1 MNEYDDSSIHH
12 LKWFGLPR
20 LIRYLRPFRYIFLSL
35 IVLGLI
41 TGLIDIVLPLF
52 QQQAIN
58 YFVAQSI
65 TEGLW
70 KFALAYAAVL
80 GTQVIGTAIC
90 CYQACYVETCVARD
104 MRQEGFHHLQT
115 LSFSYFNQ
123 NSVGYIHARI
133 MSDTSRIGGTV
144 TWDLMDGL
152 WNMSYLVG
160 AIIVMLS
167 INWKLALCVIVI
179 VPLVALAST
188 YFQKKLVRLDRQVRE
203 TNSQITGK
211 FNEGITGVKTTK
223 TLVTEEKMETSFRD
237 ITGQMKRISVH
248 AAHFR
253 ALFQTVISFA
263 AYLGIAVVLWRGG
276 LITKNQLMEIGTL
289 SVFLTYAQGMMNPV
303 QWVVRAMSDLITV
316 QVNIERFSNLMD
328 TESNVV
334 DSPEVIEKY
343 GDTFHPKT
351 ENWEPMTGDV
361 EFRDVSF
368 QYPDGEEMVIEHFNL
383 TVPAG
388 STVAIVGETGA
399 GKSTLVNLLCRFY
412 EPTAGQVLIDGRDVR
427 ERSQLWLHS
436 SLGYVL
442 QTPHLFSGTVLD
454 NLRYGNPDAT
464 MEQIEAA
471 CRLVSADK
479 VIARME
485 KGYDSQVGEGGDM
498 LSTGEK
504 QLLSFARAVLAD
516 PRLFVLDEATSSIDT
531 VTEQLIQDA
540 TAKLMHGR
548 TTFVVAHRLSTIRS
562 ANVILVVSNGKIIE
576 RGSHDELMAQRGH
589 YYHLYTRQYAEESAR
604 SAWNENKTS
613 PAKTNA

>member
-1 MNEYDDSSIHH
+1 MNENNQIHH
-12 LKWFGLPR
+12 LRWFGLPQ
-20 LIRYLRPFRYIFLSL
+20 LMRYLHPYRFIFVLLIFL
-35 IVLGLI
+35 GLV
-41 TGLIDIVLPLF
+41 TGLIDIILPLF
-52 QQQAIN
+52 QQYAIN
-58 YFVAQSI
+58 HFIALS
-65 TEGLW
+65 TMEGIGL
-70 KFALAYAAVL
+70 FAAAYLLVLAIQVVGSAICTYAAS
-80 GTQVIGTAIC
+80 
-90 CYQACYVETCVARD
+90 YVESCVARD
-104 MRQEGFHHLQT
+104 MRREGFHHLQT
-115 LSFSYFNQ
+115 LSFGYFNQ

-133 MSDTSRIGGTV
+133 MSDTARIGGTV
-144 TWDLMDGL
+144 TWDMMNGL
-152 WNMSYLVG
+152 WNMTYLVG
-160 AIIVMLS
+160 AVVVMLR
-167 INWKLALCVIVI
+167 INWKLALGVIVI
-179 VPLVALAST
+179 VPLVALASS
-188 YFQKKLVRLDRQVRE
+188 YFQRKLVRLDRTVRE
-203 TNSQITGK
+203 TNSRITGK

-223 TLVTEEKMETSFRD
+223 TLVTEEKMDDAFRD
-237 ITGQMKRISVH
+237 TTAQMKKISVR

-263 AYLGIAVVLWRGG
+263 AYLAVAVVLWRGG
-276 LITKNQLMEIGTL
+276 VITRQGVMLVGTL

-316 QVNIERFSNLMD
+316 QVNIERFSSLMD
-328 TESNVV
+328 TESDVV
-334 DSPEVIEKY
+334 DTPEVIERY

-351 ENWEPMTGDV
+351 ENWEPMVGNV
-361 EFRDVSF
+361 EFRDISF
-368 QYPDGEEMVIEHFNL
+368 QYPDGEELVIEHFNL

-436 SLGYVL
+436 NLGYVL
-442 QTPHLFSGTVLD
+442 QTPHLFSGTVLE

-485 KGYDSQVGEGGDM
+485 KGYDSEVGEGGDM

-531 VTEQLIQDA
+531 VTEQLIQQA
-540 TAKLMHGR
+540 TARLMEGR

-562 ANVILVVSNGKIIE
+562 ADVILVVSGGKIVE
-576 RGSHDELMAQRGH
+576 RGSHEELMAQHGH
-589 YYHLYTRQYAEESAR
+589 YYSLYTRQFAEDSMKA
-604 SAWNENKTS
+604 AWAENR
-613 PAKTNA
+613 A

>member
-1 MNEYDDSSIHH
+1 M
-12 LKWFGLPR
+12 
-20 LIRYLRPFRYIFLSL
+20 
-35 IVLGLI
+35 
-41 TGLIDIVLPLF
+41 PLF
-52 QQQAIN
+52 QQYAIN
-58 YFVAQSI
+58 HYVAGGI
-65 TEGLW
+65 YDTIGV
-70 KFALAYAAVL
+70 FAAAYAGVL
-80 GTQVIGTAIC
+80 LVQVVGTAIC
-90 CYQACYVETCVARD
+90 CYQASYVETCVARD
-104 MRQEGFHHLQT
+104 MRREGFHHLQT

-160 AIIVMLS
+160 AIVVMLR

-179 VPLVALAST
+179 VPLVALASV
-188 YFQKKLVRLDRQVRE
+188 YFQKKLVRLDRRVRE

-223 TLVTEEKMETSFRD
+223 TLVTEDKMERAFRGTTAD
-237 ITGQMKRISVH
+237 MKKVSVR

-263 AYLGIAVVLWRGG
+263 AYVAISIVLWRGG
-276 LITKNQLMEIGTL
+276 RLSRDGLMLVGTL

-328 TESNVV
+328 TESNVL
-334 DSPEVIEKY
+334 DSPEVIAKY
-343 GDTFHPKT
+343 GDTFNPKT
-351 ENWEPMTGDV
+351 ENWEPMKGDV
-361 EFRDVSF
+361 EFRDISF
-368 QYPDGEEMVIEHFNL
+368 KYPDGEEMVIEHFNL

-388 STVAIVGETGA
+388 NTVAIVGETGA

-412 EPTAGQVLIDGRDVR
+412 EPTAGQVLIDGRDIR

-436 SLGYVL
+436 NLGYVL
-442 QTPHLFSGTVLD
+442 QTPHLFSGTVLE
-454 NLRYGNPDAT
+454 NLRYGNPNAT

-479 VIARME
+479 VVAKMDG
-485 KGYDSQVGEGGDM
+485 GYNAQVGEGGDM

-540 TAKLMHGR
+540 TQKLMQGR

-562 ANVILVVSNGKIIE
+562 ADVILVVSAGKIVE
-576 RGSHDELMAQRGH
+576 RGSHQELMAQKGH
-589 YYHLYTRQYAEESAR
+589 YYQLYTRQYAEEGIRA
-604 SAWNENKTS
+604 AWEET
-613 PAKTNA
+613 A

>member
-1 MNEYDDSSIHH
+1 MNEQQNNTIHH

-20 LIRYLRPFRYIFLSL
+20 LMPYLRPYLWIFVSM
-35 IVLGLI
+35 IILGLL
-41 TGLIDIVLPLF
+41 TGLVDIVMPLF
-52 QQQAIN
+52 QQYAIN
-58 YFVAQSI
+58 HFVAENTYNGI
-65 TEGLW
+65 W
-70 KFALAYAAVL
+70 IFAIAYALVL
-80 GTQVIGTAIC
+80 AAQVIMSCIS
-90 CYQACYVETCVARD
+90 CYQASYVETCVARD
-104 MRQEGFHHLQT
+104 MRRQGFHHLQT

-160 AIIVMLS
+160 AIFVMLR

-179 VPLVALAST
+179 VPIVALASA
-188 YFQKKLVRLDRQVRE
+188 YFQGKLVKLDRRIRE

-223 TLVTEEKMETSFRD
+223 TLVIEEKMDAAFRD
-237 ITGQMKRISVH
+237 TTNHMKQISVH

-263 AYLGIAVVLWRGG
+263 AYLAISIVLWRGG
-276 LITKNQLMEIGTL
+276 IITKEGLMLVGTL
-289 SVFLTYAQGMMNPV
+289 SVFLNYAQGMMNPV
-303 QWVVRAMSDLITV
+303 QWVVRAMSDMITV
-316 QVNIERFSNLMD
+316 QVNIERFTALMD

-334 DSPEVIEKY
+334 DRPEVIEKY
-343 GDTFHPKT
+343 GDTFNPKV

-361 EFRDVSF
+361 EFRDISF

-388 STVAIVGETGA
+388 NTVAIVGQTGA

-412 EPTAGQVLIDGRDVR
+412 EPTAGQVLIDGKDIR

-436 SLGYVL
+436 NLGYVL
-442 QTPHLFSGTVLD
+442 QTPHLFSGTVLE
-454 NLRYGNPDAT
+454 NLRYGNPNAT

-479 VIARME
+479 VIARMDG
-485 KGYDSQVGEGGDM
+485 GYNAQVGEGGDM

-504 QLLSFARAVLAD
+504 QLISFARAVLAD

-540 TAKLMHGR
+540 TQKLMEGR

-562 ANVILVVSNGKIIE
+562 ADVILVVNGGKIIE
-576 RGSHDELMAQRGH
+576 RGSHEELMARKGH
-589 YYHLYTRQYAEESAR
+589 YYSLYTRQYAEENTRA
-604 SAWNENKTS
+604 AWQG
-613 PAKTNA
+613 A